1 MKRALLALALAL
13 LASSPAWSASSLAPD
28 LDATRFVADS
38 ARFDRAYIPTLAVTS
53 DEKAAPSVRAMALL
67 NATWKEFRGAWYDA
81 APADPQWRADFDA
94 IAGRIAAADAIVARG
109 TELVK
114 AHEELE
120 HVRLTLLA
128 LRTRHGIAH
137 YTDLLTRFHEDMETI
152 VLAAKGKTPETLTAA
167 DLQRIRDHLP
177 GALAVW
183 RDVLAAPLD
192 GALYGMDDQA
202 TAAVRAALLAEQQ
215 ALEALQARLQEGS
228 VQSVIASAVALKPPF
243 ARTFKFFGDFSRVL

>member
-13 LASSPAWSASSLAPD
+13 LVSPSAWSASSLAPD
-28 LDATRFVADS
+28 LDAARFVADS
-38 ARFDRAYIPTLAVTS
+38 ARFDRAYIPALAVTS
-53 DEKAAPSVRAMALL
+53 DQKPAPSLRAMALL
-67 NATWKEFRGAWYDA
+67 NAEWARFRGAWYDA

-94 IAGRIAAADAIVARG
+94 VGARIAAADAIVARG

-128 LRTRHGIAH
+128 LRTRHGIVH

-167 DLQRIRDHLP
+167 DLQRIREHLP

-192 GALYGMDDQA
+192 GALYGMDDRA
-202 TAAVRAALLAEQQ
+202 LAAVRAALLEEQR
-215 ALEALQARLQEGS
+215 ALEALQARLNEGS
-228 VQSVIASAVALKPPF
+228 VPAVIAAAVAIKPPF
-243 ARTFKFFGDFSRVL
+243 ARTFKQFGDFSQVL